1 MTENTQRPLPVS
13 VPNTVAVQ
21 QQQPEVLPDSG
32 VARRLQGLHPRY
44 ERANPYAFRAQFLND
59 STFRNQYLDDVI
71 GLSVKEDPE
80 LATLFAEKPEALQ
93 RTKANMLATYTRDLY
108 KDASTGEDVR
118 EAIVG
123 RAVQLQGPNPN
134 ISLYAQAIETFPENY
149 VPFGITDGKKPGPIF
164 NEPGAF
170 QKLISSDQEL
180 QKQVYKDRYN
190 LFLGQLSKNFNSG
203 VININDADEI
213 AKAFA
218 VYENYNSEGLT
229 KYVNYSQSFVPGVPL
244 EQQDRAVRD
253 SHRFFNTPDAQGKNP
268 NEVIAFFIGSPEDPN
283 GQLTYRPKQESIEL
297 STNVPLDRNAFTMAF
312 QVKGM
317 EQGGG
322 EVFNKT
328 LKSFDNGQVDFPY
341 NSQRVSNI
349 LKSIESGIP
358 SKDALEVSFDIMA
371 KARNNEEWSMSDL
384 IDTVATNAQDVRVN
398 DQGQVQY
405 VVDPSK
411 LNPYTRLAMEALRM
425 DSMYGAKM
433 FMPGEGGT
441 LLFDPGRIERL
452 QSDMSDPTSKAF
464 FRRVDRIRTPLFD
477 DNGQLVGYDEKFDGG
492 FGNNSL
498 VALGNAGRFFS
509 EYLLQPLTQATSK
522 VFEVAGRPD
531 VADKINTSEW
541 YTDLKDLADFDPY
554 QEVSTWGGTG
564 ALIASDLGL
573 YILSALNIGR
583 AATGVAGAAF
593 SANASRAASM
603 AHKAR
608 STGIAARFMQNPVT
622 PTLTQARALK
632 TAKILENNPVGLA
645 NMLNIEIGAAALE
658 GIGGQER
665 SLWANPVVDA
675 AFDAIGVQTDIE
687 KAYMTS
693 DNLTRMGMDM
703 LGSVGIGVAFDNI
716 WAGVKYSGNLYRASK
731 GKTSRGLT
739 LVEQTGK
746 DGTPRFDYEQV
757 ATPEFAPEWRRFLH
771 NSLNGLQEMPLGTLA
786 ESKANMFLGKQLARH
801 PDAAETLNDAMA
813 IMNNEYSTFFTGIRD
828 DIEKSVR
835 YYDEK
840 FGGRMRYSEEQLQP
854 RVDKLYNEMFDN
866 IADGITNIY
875 REQDPTK
882 RDLIRVMTGAMEQA
896 GGNVKTIEYAD
907 ETGVRTLMSM
917 EEANATKLQ
926 YPNSFVTAVEQSNG
940 SMMYTVNQVDDGF
953 WGVRLSQAIN
963 KKYNQHTVSEV
974 VDKNARQQGIDIL
987 NLRPQDG
994 EVISDLTAKAN
1005 QVIGKEVI
1013 YNNERGYITEFLGDT
1028 YTVRTV
1034 DGNEY
1039 TGVKLPATELDL
1051 LSRQARQLT
1060 PMEQLSTQLPGTL
1073 RMLETTNP
1081 LQELRPQSQFLL
1093 GRGTPI
1099 VSDNEMIQTLRESF
1113 KSKANADQIL
1123 SDIDQGV
1130 PFDSIL
1136 GRMRQLGV
1144 SETEVRQTMNE
1155 GFESKIASR
1164 ERSIQRTLNTK
1175 QKPEV
1180 KSGKIR
1186 ELQEEIDV
1194 LRTSQSEYD
1203 TRLANVYRSTGT
1215 KAEADEALLQSQL
1228 KQAFGDD
1235 PVTTLAQKWVGI
1247 TNKARKIANEGRLV
1261 TGRRPLA
1268 KVPGGDDAFRQT
1280 FGVGRGIMN
1289 QVRQTTAGRFEITRE
1304 SVRNLVMALGSDNN
1318 LVDNLQ
1324 KIAYNKGTITPFV
1337 PETNIKKGTL
1347 VVDRGQAFIARAN
1360 IKEAGKEVK
1369 DSLPSTWIFGMDNKL
1384 HLNPYWASVEPNH
1397 TINPI
1402 TGRLNEFVKVGDGTF
1417 GTIYRQAKETD
1428 PVANRVFLNVQ
1439 KPSDKLP
1446 KDLQHAFAKDIDGV
1460 YTTRGGESYYEVFNE
1475 ADQAIAVNRV
1485 DAFDASMT
1493 QKRKE
1498 LIKVK
1503 DCK

>member
-1 MTENTQRPLPVS
+1 M
-13 VPNTVAVQ
+13 
-21 QQQPEVLPDSG
+21 
-32 VARRLQGLHPRY
+32 
-44 ERANPYAFRAQFLND
+44 
-59 STFRNQYLDDVI
+59 
-71 GLSVKEDPE
+71 
-80 LATLFAEKPEALQ
+80 
-93 RTKANMLATYTRDLY
+93 
-108 KDASTGEDVR
+108 
-118 EAIVG
+118 
-123 RAVQLQGPNPN
+123 
-134 ISLYAQAIETFPENY
+134 
-149 VPFGITDGKKPGPIF
+149 
-164 NEPGAF
+164 
-170 QKLISSDQEL
+170 
-180 QKQVYKDRYN
+180 
-190 LFLGQLSKNFNSG
+190 
-203 VININDADEI
+203 
-213 AKAFA
+213 
-218 VYENYNSEGLT
+218 
-229 KYVNYSQSFVPGVPL
+229 
-244 EQQDRAVRD
+244 
-253 SHRFFNTPDAQGKNP
+253 
-268 NEVIAFFIGSPEDPN
+268 
-283 GQLTYRPKQESIEL
+283 
-297 STNVPLDRNAFTMAF
+297 
-312 QVKGM
+312 
-317 EQGGG
+317 
-322 EVFNKT
+322 
-328 LKSFDNGQVDFPY
+328 
-341 NSQRVSNI
+341 
-349 LKSIESGIP
+349 
-358 SKDALEVSFDIMA
+358 
-371 KARNNEEWSMSDL
+371 
-384 IDTVATNAQDVRVN
+384 
-398 DQGQVQY
+398 
-405 VVDPSK
+405 
-411 LNPYTRLAMEALRM
+411 
-425 DSMYGAKM
+425 
-433 FMPGEGGT
+433 
-441 LLFDPGRIERL
+441 
-452 QSDMSDPTSKAF
+452 
-464 FRRVDRIRTPLFD
+464 
-477 DNGQLVGYDEKFDGG
+477 
-492 FGNNSL
+492 
-498 VALGNAGRFFS
+498 
-509 EYLLQPLTQATSK
+509 
-522 VFEVAGRPD
+522 
-531 VADKINTSEW
+531 
-541 YTDLKDLADFDPY
+541 
-554 QEVSTWGGTG
+554 
-564 ALIASDLGL
+564 
-573 YILSALNIGR
+573 
-583 AATGVAGAAF
+583 
-593 SANASRAASM
+593 
-603 AHKAR
+603 
-608 STGIAARFMQNPVT
+608 
-622 PTLTQARALK
+622 
-632 TAKILENNPVGLA
+632 
-645 NMLNIEIGAAALE
+645 
-658 GIGGQER
+658 
-665 SLWANPVVDA
+665 
-675 AFDAIGVQTDIE
+675 
-687 KAYMTS
+687 
-693 DNLTRMGMDM
+693 
-703 LGSVGIGVAFDNI
+703 
-716 WAGVKYSGNLYRASK
+716 
-731 GKTSRGLT
+731 
-739 LVEQTGK
+739 
-746 DGTPRFDYEQV
+746 
-757 ATPEFAPEWRRFLH
+757 
-771 NSLNGLQEMPLGTLA
+771 
-786 ESKANMFLGKQLARH
+786 
-801 PDAAETLNDAMA
+801 
-813 IMNNEYSTFFTGIRD
+813 
-828 DIEKSVR
+828 
-835 YYDEK
+835 
-840 FGGRMRYSEEQLQP
+840 
-854 RVDKLYNEMFDN
+854 
-866 IADGITNIY
+866 
-875 REQDPTK
+875 
-882 RDLIRVMTGAMEQA
+882 
-896 GGNVKTIEYAD
+896 
-907 ETGVRTLMSM
+907 
-917 EEANATKLQ
+917 
-926 YPNSFVTAVEQSNG
+926 
-940 SMMYTVNQVDDGF
+940 
-953 WGVRLSQAIN
+953 
-963 KKYNQHTVSEV
+963 
-974 VDKNARQQGIDIL
+974 
-987 NLRPQDG
+987 
-994 EVISDLTAKAN
+994 
-1005 QVIGKEVI
+1005 I